1 MKNPDLYGL
10 SLASRLCSI
19 VNDHALSSVD
29 TVLADYLLDHYHE
42 LDALNIDA
50 FAEACQV
57 PRSSIHRFCIKLG
70 YANFRDLKRS
80 SHHETD
86 CYAYFTSLSQK
97 PDFREILSRQIV
109 DMIADMNTIVPDAL
123 LLQLAGK
130 IHQAPTVCLFSSYSS
145 LSALQD
151 FQRPMILCRKRFHV
165 IASPLENERLKLL
178 KDEDL
183 ILVVS
188 AMGRFAQAYQTLIA
202 GLPGEKILITA
213 SHQREIRTPYDQVI
227 TISSQDCHLVKTAYA
242 KYGVSYFFDNL
253 YSLYSRRYGH
263 PEN

>member
-42 LDALNIDA
+42 LDALNIYA

-97 PDFREILSRQIV
+97 PDFREILSR
-109 DMIADMNTIVPDAL
+109 
-123 LLQLAGK
+123 
-130 IHQAPTVCLFSSYSS
+130 
-145 LSALQD
+145 
-151 FQRPMILCRKRFHV
+151 
-165 IASPLENERLKLL
+165 
-178 KDEDL
+178 
-183 ILVVS
+183 
-188 AMGRFAQAYQTLIA
+188 
-202 GLPGEKILITA
+202 
-213 SHQREIRTPYDQVI
+213 
-227 TISSQDCHLVKTAYA
+227 
-242 KYGVSYFFDNL
+242 
-253 YSLYSRRYGH
+253 
-263 PEN
+263 

>member
-42 LDALNIDA
+42 LDALNIYA

-86 CYAYFTSLSQK
+86 CYTYFTSLSQK

-130 IHQAPTVCLFSSYSS
+130 IHQAPTVCLLSSYSS
-145 LSALQD
+145 YTNQPAVYPSKYQSMQENYRRNRLCMVPVYYIYGLSSDQLQ
-151 FQRPMILCRKRFHV
+151 
-165 IASPLENERLKLL
+165 
-178 KDEDL
+178 KDARS
-183 ILVVS
+183 V
-188 AMGRFAQAYQTLIA
+188 AYI
-202 GLPGEKILITA
+202 PK
-213 SHQREIRTPYDQVI
+213 
-227 TISSQDCHLVKTAYA
+227 
-242 KYGVSYFFDNL
+242 
-253 YSLYSRRYGH
+253 
-263 PEN
+263 